1 MKKKIDF
8 QIINNK
14 QQTTHKYINIIMVS
28 HKEQPININI
38 SKDANVNSSNV
49 YNEFKDHIIKN
60 NIELHKELKEACR
73 ISQEF
78 DERLKTNEIMLDKYD
93 ERMRYMKGLLQ
104 NLNELRGDYS
114 KVILRSENISNL
126 IREHNKKSKKM
137 YYDIYVYL
145 IIINLMNIIVPFN
158 FNYISSIFS
167 VNIIYLILQIS
178 YIICFPYIIILIK
191 DKYYCI
197 KNLSKE
203 DTQNVKN
210 ISDEIKKIKL
220 EIKKTEDSCISID
233 NWIYEI

>member
-1 MKKKIDF
+1 M
-8 QIINNK
+8 IN
-14 QQTTHKYINIIMVS
+14 
-28 HKEQPININI
+28 
-38 SKDANVNSSNV
+38 
-49 YNEFKDHIIKN
+49 IIKN

-191 DKYYCI
+191 DKYYC
-197 KNLSKE
+197 
-203 DTQNVKN
+203 
-210 ISDEIKKIKL
+210 
-220 EIKKTEDSCISID
+220 
-233 NWIYEI
+233 